1 MLKPVVDSSTKDPK
15 SIELTIEKK
24 RPKTPANVKRA
35 PFEEDNYLASAW
47 SKPLHLPLPSGPRCL
62 RVQGP
67 SSGMEITNLTNSVS
81 DGRAIEG
88 TVNRICLKLQAGNE
102 EVCSEI
108 KFKVTCSTTIVMEDG
123 TTKTLSAEESTE
135 GNTIPMKNAGSR
147 TPVLVAV
154 SPQSKSTSSTDY
166 GFDIPVG
173 WEQVGGSGQED
184 DDSFK
189 PHTQSLACGET
200 TYAFFELYRPT
211 ALTPGGAV
219 PASICQTDFEVTV
232 SYRQER
238 EGKERDSINEKKG
251 TDDSIIS
258 EVVAQKFSG
267 SVLWTPPIVAS
278 FQRGSR
284 NSTPSGSRHPSN
296 LTDDDRPSDTSV
308 FTEIP
313 VVDGETVSIRSTLEA
328 NPILDGV
335 GFEVGPIRFEV
346 SLFFTVPRTVCAS
359 PTPF

>member
-1 MLKPVVDSSTKDPK
+1 MMKPVVDSSTKDPK

-24 RPKTPANVKRA
+24 RPKTPANVKRT

-81 DGRAIEG
+81 NGRAIEG

-123 TTKTLSAEESTE
+123 TTKTLSAEESSE

-219 PASICQTDFEVTV
+219 PASISQTDFEVTV

-238 EGKERDSINEKKG
+238 KGKERDSINEQKG

-258 EVVAQKFSG
+258 EVVTQKFSG

-296 LTDDDRPSDTSV
+296 LTDDDRPSGTSV

-335 GFEVGPIRFEV
+335 AFEVGPIRFEV
-346 SLFFTVPRTVCAS
+346 SLFLTVPRTVCAS